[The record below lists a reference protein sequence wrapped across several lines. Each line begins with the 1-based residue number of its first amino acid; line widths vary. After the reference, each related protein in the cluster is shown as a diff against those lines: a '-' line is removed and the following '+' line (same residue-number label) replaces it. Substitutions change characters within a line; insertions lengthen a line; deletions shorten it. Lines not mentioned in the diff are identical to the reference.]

1 MQRIRID
8 RGYRPRA
15 DQAEVHRSLK
25 RFNVL
30 VCHRRF
36 GKTVLAVNELINR
49 AMLLTGRLDRPR
61 LAYIA
66 PFYGQAKEAAW
77 DYLQK
82 YTEAIPGRDVKKADP
97 VRVELP
103 GGARI
108 RVAGADNPDSLR
120 GAYFDWVV
128 LDEYAQ
134 MRPSV
139 WSEVIRPMLADRGGG
154 ALFIGTPKGRN
165 EFYTRY
171 EKARKGIVTD
181 EDGQIVGDPEEWFAG
196 IYRAS
201 ETGIIPPEELASAR
215 KDMTEEEYAQEFECS
230 FSAAIR
236 GAYYGKEMAAA
247 EAAGR
252 ITRVPWEPALP
263 VHTCWDLGGGPNMA
277 IWFFQLLNTEVRWID
292 FRQGFEGLP
301 ACVKLMREK
310 PYVYGQH
317 LLPHDCSVKE
327 IGTGVS
333 RQETLESLGLYPNV
347 CPQQSVDDGINAVRL
362 MLARSW
368 FDAEKCGPGIEALR
382 QYRADYDERLNTFR
396 DRPRHDWAS
405 HPADGIRTG
414 AMNLDACRGTVAPPD
429 MPDLGAGA
437 WMG

>member
-1 MQRIRID
+1 MTAVQRIRID
-8 RGYRPRA
+8 RGYRPREQ
-15 DQAEVHRSLK
+15 QAQVHRSLK

-49 AMLLTGRLDRPR
+49 AMLLTGKLGRPR

-103 GGARI
+103 GGSRI

-139 WSEVIRPMLADRGGG
+139 WSEVIRPMLADRRGG

-165 EFYTRY
+165 EFYSRY

-196 IYRAS
+196 MYRAS
-201 ETGIIPPEELASAR
+201 ETGIISPAELASAR
-215 KDMTEEEYAQEFECS
+215 KDMTEEEYEQEFECS

-236 GAYYGKEMAAA
+236 GAYYGKEMATA
-247 EAAGR
+247 ERDGR
-252 ITRVPWEPALP
+252 ICRVMWEPAKK

-277 IWFFQLLNTEVRWID
+277 IWFFQLVGNEVRWID
-292 FRQGFEGLP
+292 FAQGFDGL
-301 ACVKLMREK
+301 AECVKLMREK
-310 PYVYGQH
+310 PYVYGEH
-317 LLPHDCSVKE
+317 LLPHDCGVKE

-333 RQETLESLGLYPNV
+333 RQETLQSLGLQPKV
-347 CPQQSVDDGINAVRL
+347 CPQQSVGDGINAVRL
-362 MLARSW
+362 LLPRSC
-368 FDAEKCGPGIEALR
+368 FDAEKCERGIEALR
-382 QYRADYDERLNTFR
+382 QYRTEYDERLATFKST
-396 DRPRHDWAS
+396 PLHNWAS
-405 HPADGIRTG
+405 HPADAMRTG
-414 AMNLDACRGTVAPPD
+414 AMNLPPVND
-429 MPDLGAGA
+429 DWGSMPKIDTG
-437 WMG
+437 WVR